1 MVLLTSRPRKD
12 ERGAVAIFVAIL
24 AVVMFGFAAI
34 VVDLGSAR
42 VERRQAQSSA
52 DASAL
57 AGGNALYA
65 VGSLIPDYAAA
76 EAAVKAY
83 ATKNYGVT
91 NAEWSA
97 CTDSARLGTKL
108 TSDCI
113 SFQVNASAAKVR
125 VKMPER
131 TLSTGFARA
140 IGVNTVKVSALARAT
155 LKRGGAS
162 DCGLC
167 VLGGGVTHDVQNGDV
182 VVNGNSIHF
191 NGNVSVSSNGL
202 VSTTGNITVEGTASG
217 PLSSY
222 SPDPNVGVPPITD
235 PLADWL
241 AAPDMSTLTV
251 KTDPC
256 TQGPGKY
263 GAKNFPNGLCT
274 LLPGTYVITGLWDFS
289 GNTSLAGTRVTLY
302 YTCGTPSL
310 VRPCASPGE
319 NGGRMDFSGNGGMT
333 ITAPTTGPLA
343 GMAIWYDRQNTSELR
358 LTGNGANVYTG
369 TIYAPSSKY
378 RFNGNGCAYP
388 QTALIIVKTLELNG
402 NNACLTA
409 TYTQALNVQI
419 PPGALHL
426 DQ

>member
-1 MVLLTSRPRKD
+1 MVLIAEHKTKN
-12 ERGAVAIFVAIL
+12 ERGAVALFVAIL
-24 AVVMFGFAAI
+24 AVVLFGFAAV

-65 VGSLIPDYAAA
+65 VGSLVPDYAAA

-91 NAEWSA
+91 PAEWSA
-97 CTDSARLGTKL
+97 CTDASRLATKIS
-108 TSDCI
+108 SDCI

-167 VLGGGVTHDVQNGDV
+167 ILGGGMLHDIQNGDV
-182 VVNGNSIHF
+182 TVNGSSIHF

-202 VSTTGNITVEGTASG
+202 VATTGDITVEGTASG

-222 SPDPNVGVPPITD
+222 SPDPNVGVAAITD
-235 PLADWL
+235 PLADFM
-241 AAPDMSTLTV
+241 AAPDMSSLTV
-251 KTDPC
+251 KTNPC
-256 TQGPGKY
+256 SQGPGKY
-263 GAKNFPNGLCT
+263 AGHNFPNGLCT
-274 LLPGTYVITGLWDFS
+274 LSPGTYVVTGLWAFNGNAALTGS
-289 GNTSLAGTRVTLY
+289 GVTLFF
-302 YTCGTPSL
+302 TCGTPSN
-310 VRPCASPGE
+310 VRACAAPGE
-319 NGGRMDFSGNGGMT
+319 AGGRLDFSGNGDMT
-333 ITAPTTGPLA
+333 IQAPTSGPLQ
-343 GMAIWYDRQNTSELR
+343 GMAIWYDRLNTSELR

-369 TIYAPSSKY
+369 TIYAASSKY
-378 RFNGNGCAYP
+378 RFNGNGCGYP

-409 TYTQALNVQI
+409 TYVQGKNVQI

>member
-1 MVLLTSRPRKD
+1 MVLRPTRNHQD
-12 ERGAVAIFVAIL
+12 EHGAVALFVAIL
-24 AVVMFGFAAI
+24 AVVLFGFAAI

-42 VERRQAQSSA
+42 MERRQAQSSA

-65 VGSLIPDYAAA
+65 AGSLIPNFTAA

-91 NAEWSA
+91 DAEWSA
-97 CTDSARLGTKL
+97 CTDPARLSTKL
-108 TSDCI
+108 SSDCI

-167 VLGGGVTHDVQNGDV
+167 ILGSGMLHDIQNGNV

-191 NGNVSVSSNGL
+191 NGNVAVSNNGL

-222 SPDPNVGVPPITD
+222 SPDPSVGVPPITD

-251 KTDPC
+251 KSDPC

-274 LLPGTYVITGLWDFS
+274 LSPGTYVVTGLWALS
-289 GNTSLAGTRVTLY
+289 GNSSLAGAGVTLY
-302 YTCGTPSL
+302 FTCGNPTT
-310 VRPCASPGE
+310 VRACASPGE
-319 NGGRMDFSGNGGMT
+319 AGGQMDFSGNGDLT
-333 ITAPTTGPLA
+333 ITAPATGPLQ
-343 GMAIWYDRQNTSELR
+343 GIAIWYDRLNNSELR
-358 LTGNGANVYTG
+358 LTGNGANVYSG

-378 RFNGNGCAYP
+378 RFNGNGCSYP

-402 NNACLTA
+402 NNACLKA
-409 TYTQALNVQI
+409 TYTQGSNVQI